1 MSQSN
6 QQHHSARVYHVRHRR
21 QGWRLLVG
29 AMLVIVLAAVA
40 GVAWAVL
47 GGHGQGHGQPRPLAV
62 VSASAPAAA
71 VTVGSRPAASP
82 PASAPPPAA
91 LATSPPTSLATSPPT
106 SALTGAPTVAPPLV
120 SAATP
125 TPMAATLARLS
136 PLQMAGQRVIYSY
149 KGLTPPPG
157 LLALISHGEAAGVI
171 FFGDNI
177 ASDAQLAKVI
187 ATLDEAAASPTDPV
201 KAPLLLMTD
210 QEGGQVRRLPGA
222 PTLSEKQ
229 IGAAANPA
237 AQATA
242 AGSGAGANLRSV
254 SLNVNLAPVLD
265 VYRQANDFDDHE
277 GRSYSK
283 NPAVVAALG
292 ADFIKAQQHVAVAAT
307 AKHFPGLGKATQ
319 TQNTDL
325 LPVTLNLSRQTL
337 TTIDEL
343 PYQAA
348 IAAGVRLVM
357 VSWAIYP
364 ALAAHLP
371 AGFSSAIV
379 QGQLRQRLQFKGV
392 TVTDALEAGALTA
405 FGSFSHR
412 AVLAAGAGMDLI
424 LCSDGN
430 IGEGEQAKAGLE
442 EAYLGGQ
449 LNKAAFQA
457 TLLRVI
463 ALRESLGS

>member
-1 MSQSN
+1 
-6 QQHHSARVYHVRHRR
+6 
-21 QGWRLLVG
+21 
-29 AMLVIVLAAVA
+29 
-40 GVAWAVL
+40 
-47 GGHGQGHGQPRPLAV
+47 
-62 VSASAPAAA
+62 
-71 VTVGSRPAASP
+71 
-82 PASAPPPAA
+82 
-91 LATSPPTSLATSPPT
+91 
-106 SALTGAPTVAPPLV
+106 
-120 SAATP
+120 
-125 TPMAATLARLS
+125 MAATLARLS

-177 ASDAQLAKVI
+177 ESDVQISKVI
-187 ATLDEAAASPTDPV
+187 ATLKKAAASATDPV

-210 QEGGQVRRLPGA
+210 QEGGEVRRLPGA
-222 PTLSEKQ
+222 PTLSQKQ
-229 IGAAANPA
+229 IGASANPA

-242 AGSGAGANLRSV
+242 AGTGAGANLRSV
-254 SLNVNLAPVLD
+254 GLNVNLAPVLD

-277 GRSYSK
+277 GRSYSM
-283 NPAVVAALG
+283 NPAVVSALG
-292 ADFIKAQQHVAVAAT
+292 GDFIKAQQHEAVAAT
-307 AKHFPGLGKATQ
+307 AKHFPGLGAATQ

-325 LPVTLNLSRQTL
+325 RPVTLNLSHQTL

-348 IAAGVRLVM
+348 IGAGVRLVM

-379 QGQLRQRLQFKGV
+379 EGQLRQRLQFQGV
-392 TVTDALEAGALTA
+392 TVTDALEAGALAA
-405 FGSFSHR
+405 FGSFSQR
-412 AVLAAGAGMDLI
+412 AVLAAGAGMDLL
-424 LCSDGN
+424 LCSEGN

-442 EAYLGGQ
+442 LAYLDGQ
-449 LNKAAFQA
+449 LNRAAFQA
-457 TLLRVI
+457 ALVRVI